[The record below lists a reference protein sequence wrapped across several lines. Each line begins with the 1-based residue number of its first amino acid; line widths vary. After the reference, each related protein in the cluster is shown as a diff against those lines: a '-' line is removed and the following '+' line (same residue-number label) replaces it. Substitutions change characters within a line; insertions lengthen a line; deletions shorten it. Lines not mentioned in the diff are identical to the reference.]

1 MLYYKM
7 NTQTIFMCVVA
18 LLIGMLVAN
27 MLQNVCGCKKVEGFV
42 VVDSENNINTGA
54 NPNTDSRMSAIDQ
67 FIVNNQMNGRRAN
80 RAACGGRHTNSQSMK
95 ISEAEDIL
103 KTLCSGDTL
112 NGAGDFNTALSDMI
126 ALGTCDA
133 AVDEQGF
140 VDACVASGFST
151 VQGGGS
157 AGVHA
162 PPAVNCVGEFGDWRE
177 CSVGCGGGTQS
188 RSYTPTIPASNGG
201 TACPEDQ
208 TQDCNTQAC
217 AVNCKGVF
225 GDWRECSV
233 GCGGGTQSRSF
244 TPTTEAIN
252 GGTACPEDQTRDC
265 NTQACPNLC
274 ETNPCENGGSCNV
287 STGAEGS
294 SSPGF
299 TCSCPTWTSGDL
311 CQTTDPSATL
321 VPTVLATSMTC
332 DDMADFYPLIT
343 DAQRSCCPM
352 GDNESGCVNGIPTT
366 CVEACAWNIL
376 PLQQACSPNWGSFL
390 PESMA
395 SLPQGVAEMAAVC
408 TNPATGNFHLA
419 PQSTGH

>member
-177 CSVGCGGGTQS
+177 CSLGCGGGTQS
-188 RSYTPTIPASNGG
+188 RSY
-201 TACPEDQ
+201 
-208 TQDCNTQAC
+208 
-217 AVNCKGVF
+217 
-225 GDWRECSV
+225 
-233 GCGGGTQSRSF
+233 